1 MPTWTYE
8 ARSPDGTLVKG
19 VLQGPTRQSAL
30 AELDR
35 RSLAPVRVHESMP
48 RQGRISSATLATTLR
63 QLGDLLRAGV
73 PLLRALRLLGRGKA
87 HANLSTIWSEVA
99 DAVADGT
106 PLASAMAQH
115 PGVFRDVHTAMVRAG
130 EQGGFLEDVLG
141 RLGELLESQAALRAK
156 VVGSLIYPA
165 MLIVTGLGAII
176 YALVAFVPKFEPFF
190 DRIEVPVATELLLG
204 ISHAFLSTWPAL
216 LLLLAAL
223 LGGVL
228 VARRRPGARRW
239 LHVQATRIP
248 LLKQLLAEIALA
260 RMAQVLGSL
269 LHNGVGLLQA
279 LAISRDTAGHPA
291 LAAAMERAYGDVQG
305 GRRLSDSLG
314 ESKALPE
321 DVIEMIDVAETA
333 NTMPSVLANIADVAR
348 RRVEHRLHLLLRLL
362 EPMLLLFVAGMV
374 VFIFAAL
381 VVPMMRMSSSLQ

>member
-1 MPTWTYE
+1 MPTWSYE
-8 ARSPDGTLVKG
+8 ARSSDGTLVKG
-19 VLQGPTRQSAL
+19 VVQGPTRQAAL

-35 RSLAPVRVHESMP
+35 RSLAPVRMHESVP
-48 RQGRISSATLATTLR
+48 RQGRISSAAMATTLR

-87 HANLSTIWSEVA
+87 HASLATIWKEVA

-106 PLASAMAQH
+106 TLANAMAAH
-115 PGVFRDVHTAMVRAG
+115 PSAFGEVHTAMVRAG

-141 RLGELLESQAALRAK
+141 RLGALLEAQAALRAK

-165 MLIVTGLGAII
+165 MLVLTGLCAII

-190 DRIEVPVATELLLG
+190 DRIEVPLATDILLG
-204 ISHAFLSTWPAL
+204 ISHLFRSTWPVL
-216 LLLLAAL
+216 LLIAAGLLA
-223 LGGVL
+223 GFII
-228 VARRRPGARRW
+228 ARRQPRARRW

-248 LLKQLLAEIALA
+248 LLKQLLAQIALA
-260 RMAQVLGSL
+260 RMAQILGSL

-279 LAISRDTAGHPA
+279 LEISRDTAGHPA
-291 LAAAMERAYGDVQG
+291 LAEAMEQAHADVQG
-305 GRRLSDSLG
+305 GRRLGVSLG
-314 ESKALPE
+314 ESNVLPE

-333 NTMPSVLANIADVAR
+333 NTMPSVLANIAEVAR
-348 RRVEHRLHLLLRLL
+348 RRVEHRLNLLLRLL